1 MSILITG
8 GAGYIGSHT
17 VRYLEDRG
25 IEVVIVD
32 NLQTGHIETVG
43 DRKFYNIDLRDG
55 TALDRVFKENTID
68 GVIHFAALSLVG
80 VSMKEPYEYYDNNV
94 YGMLSLLK
102 TMMDNNVKHIV
113 FSSTAATYGEPESIP
128 IFEDSKTDPT
138 NPYGA
143 TKLTMEQMVHWFDI
157 AYGMRYVS
165 LRYFNAAGAIT
176 SGDIGE
182 DHRPETHLIPLIL
195 QVPLGKREK
204 IAIFGDDYPTP
215 DGTCVRDY
223 IHVTDLASA
232 HHKAFDY
239 LAKGGDSEIFNLG
252 NGNGYSVKQVIDVAR
267 LVTDH
272 PIPAAIEARRPGDPA
287 FLVASSEKAKRILN
301 WNPQYGSLEE
311 IVKTAWQWHS
321 THPEGY

>member
-1 MSILITG
+1 MRVLLTG

-138 NPYGA
+138 PTVPQSSPWNRWCTGLTSPMGCA
-143 TKLTMEQMVHWFDI
+143 TSPC
-157 AYGMRYVS
+157 A
-165 LRYFNAAGAIT
+165 T
-176 SGDIGE
+176 S
-182 DHRPETHLIPLIL
+182 
-195 QVPLGKREK
+195 
-204 IAIFGDDYPTP
+204 TP
-215 DGTCVRDY
+215 QAPS
-223 IHVTDLASA
+223 H
-232 HHKAFDY
+232 
-239 LAKGGDSEIFNLG
+239 
-252 NGNGYSVKQVIDVAR
+252 
-267 LVTDH
+267 LVT
-272 PIPAAIEARRPGDPA
+272 
-287 FLVASSEKAKRILN
+287 SAKIIDQK
-301 WNPQYGSLEE
+301 P
-311 IVKTAWQWHS
+311 T
-321 THPEGY
+321 